1 MNTVDNWEVEWL
13 VALLAPWTVSP
24 HPNFRDDDVS
34 GAAALALVTEM
45 RDLSEGYDLPSK
57 VGVAPGWRD
66 SLIASAS
73 RALIIDTQAESIDEL
88 LQLAQA
94 KDVPPGARAAAAL
107 YGCVALCEMER
118 HAEAIDS
125 ILALLDDLEPAVDG
139 RTKHSATQQ
148 IIIATLQLQ
157 LSARLTESCEFDEA
171 RNRVELTLKW
181 LPTLRDASLQ
191 NFVVSDGISWS
202 ASTVQ
207 RDLIRSVTS
216 HALSLKS
223 YLEQIGGHTWV
234 RVVRGRT
241 NWVDSRRHLRSADRD
256 EVVLRD
262 AFERRIEANS
272 NAVHFGRISADAA
285 GYRSLILAELS
296 GHLGS
301 MRGERESLG
310 KVLILEQNDDPE
322 RVREAL
328 RLLRQGR
335 ATKALQA
342 TITWIRAQGPSVS
355 LVDDAVTVISRIE
368 RLGWCTEQDLMVLEG
383 ASDFLSPRQRND
395 AVSAALMFAGTPK
408 MQREMSWS
416 SWERLWKTISRLV
429 PASGRNNDIASLAFD
444 YIEGQEFL
452 SQPITNTLA
461 RLVSSLE
468 WNVVESDVSAKWMG
482 LTETIAR
489 DFDTSVLLDAIDEQI
504 RGTVRSVPIE
514 VGLERA
520 AYLADAGLL
529 EGDTGATVTELTS
542 HLSELIRKE
551 VDDAAKG
558 MMSLGGYQTAN
569 VAVAFALRFPSD
581 VLWNDIVDH
590 LLDTRVDINLKNHA
604 VDRIAENVIG
614 LPSNVSTRLTGGIQ
628 QLLASERHAGIFEQA
643 GSSSF
648 SEAIRLS
655 AALRATPRS
664 ELLETILRLT
674 TAGVKDRIQAAKT
687 IPFGMSKND
696 ATWGHALLLQL
707 SHDPDPSVR
716 AAAGQALVRSLSATS
731 DLGDAVYAR
740 IVSLLQSD
748 GIKVPLAVLHAVQ
761 RSART
766 HEDDLTPLLS
776 EIKRL
781 TAHGGNSLTQGAAKI
796 CVDILS
802 GRERGNLATQDGSAS
817 K

>member
-1 MNTVDNWEVEWL
+1 MNMVDNWEVEWL

-24 HPNFRDDDVS
+24 HPNFRDDKVS

-57 VGVAPGWRD
+57 VSPALGWRN
-66 SLIASAS
+66 SLIASANH
-73 RALIIDTQAESIDEL
+73 ALSVDTQAESIDEL
-88 LQLAQA
+88 LKLAQA
-94 KDVPPGARAAAAL
+94 KNVPPGARAAAAL

-118 HAEAIDS
+118 HAEAIESLSALVKELEATADDS
-125 ILALLDDLEPAVDG
+125 A
-139 RTKHSATQQ
+139 RYSATQR

-157 LSARLTESCEFDEA
+157 LSARLTESCEFEQA
-171 RNRVELTLKW
+171 RHHVEMTLNS
-181 LPTLRDASLQ
+181 LPALRDASLQ
-191 NFVVSDGISWS
+191 DFVVSDGISWG

-223 YLEQIGGHTWV
+223 YLEQMGGQTWV

-241 NWVDSRRHLRSADRD
+241 SWVDSRRHLRSADRD

-272 NAVHFGRISADAA
+272 NAVHFGRISAESA
-285 GYRSLILAELS
+285 GYRSLIIAELS

-301 MRGERESLG
+301 MRSERESLG
-310 KVLILEQNDDPE
+310 KVLILERNGDPE

-355 LVDDAVTVISRIE
+355 LVDDALIVMSRIE

-383 ASDFLSPRQRND
+383 ASDFLLPRQKND
-395 AVSAALMFAGTPK
+395 AVSAALMIRGTPN

-429 PASGRNNDIASLAFD
+429 PSSGRNNDIASLALS
-444 YIEGQEFL
+444 YIEGQESL
-452 SQPITNTLA
+452 GQPITNTLA

-468 WNVVESDVSAKWMG
+468 WSEVESDVSAKWMR
-482 LTETIAR
+482 LTESIGR
-489 DFDTSVLLDAIDEQI
+489 NFDTSVLLDAIDEQI
-504 RGTVRSVPIE
+504 RGTVRPVPTD
-514 VGLERA
+514 VSLERA
-520 AYLADAGLL
+520 AYLADAGLV
-529 EGDTGATVTELTS
+529 EGDSGASVTVLTS
-542 HLSELIRKE
+542 YLAELLRKE
-551 VDDAAKG
+551 VDDAANG
-558 MMSLGGYQTAN
+558 IMSLGGYQTAN
-569 VAVAFALRFPSD
+569 VAVAFALRFPND
-581 VLWNDIVDH
+581 VLWNDIVNH
-590 LLDTRVDINLKNHA
+590 LLDAKVDTNLKNYA
-604 VDRIAENVIG
+604 VDRIAENVME
-614 LPSNVSTRLTGGIQ
+614 LPLNVSKRLTDGIQ
-628 QLLASERHAGIFEQA
+628 QLLRSERREGIFQQT
-643 GSSSF
+643 GSSVF
-648 SEAIRLS
+648 GEAIRLS
-655 AALRATPRS
+655 AALHAAPRS
-664 ELLETILRLT
+664 ELLETILSLT
-674 TAGVKDRIQAAKT
+674 TAGVKDRIEAAKT
-687 IPFGMSKND
+687 IPFGMSKSD

-707 SHDPDPSVR
+707 SHDLDPSVR

-740 IVSLLQSD
+740 IVSLLGSD

-761 RSART
+761 RNARS
-766 HEDDLTPLLS
+766 HEEGLTPLLP
-776 EIKRL
+776 ELKRL
-781 TAHGGNSLTQGAAKI
+781 AAHGGNYLTQGAAKI
-796 CVDILS
+796 CVDVLS
-802 GRERGNLATQDGSAS
+802 DPEVVNLATEGESAS